1 MFVCALCIELFLPAC
16 HSLKEKRAV
25 VRPVIEGLRNRFV
38 VSVAE
43 VGFQDK
49 WQRCSVGVAIVSG
62 SVGQVNEI
70 ADNVERFVWSFPE
83 LEVTSIERSWLDAE

>member
-1 MFVCALCIELFLPAC
+1 MFVCAVKIELFLPAC

-43 VGFQDK
+43 VDFQDK

-62 SVGQVNEI
+62 SAGQVNEV

-83 LEVTSIERSWLDAE
+83 FEVTSIERLWLDE